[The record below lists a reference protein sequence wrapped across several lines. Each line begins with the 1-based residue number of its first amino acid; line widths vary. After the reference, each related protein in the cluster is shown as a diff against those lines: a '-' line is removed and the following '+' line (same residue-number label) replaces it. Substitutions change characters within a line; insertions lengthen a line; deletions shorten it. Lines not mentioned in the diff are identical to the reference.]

1 MQEQMK
7 QEAEEKARKQEVTRL
22 NTLESLEHGWLQ
34 H

>member
-22 NTLESLEHGWLQ
+22 NTLEHGWLQ